1 MSGTAQALTVV
12 PMRPVAAAASNMTST
27 LRQLRAMSFR
37 GLARMYSSA
46 DRLFVFRLRRAASG
60 AIVEGLSPR
69 YTAITLIGLAGER
82 DADVTSVLGSDSQA
96 EVLRSLVAALG
107 IRNNL
112 GDVALTML
120 AASLME
126 SDETGALLDRL
137 RNLDPAQ
144 REHPVVE
151 VAWSLTALSAVD
163 LPAAVQLRERVAER
177 LMSAFNDQSELFPH
191 AIGSVSGARSHIA
204 CFADLIYPIQALAKY
219 AAASGDTRAL
229 DIASRCARRVCAL
242 QGKAGQWWWHY
253 DYRTGRIVEGYPV
266 YAIHQ
271 DAMGPMGLHDLFDAG
286 GADCRASI
294 NHGLEWLVSAP
305 ELRGGSL
312 IDQGADLI
320 WRKVARHEPRKAVR
334 YLQGAASRL
343 HPGLRVPAVD
353 AMFPVGA
360 IDFEDR
366 PYHLGWLLYAWP
378 ESRVAAWATTH
389 RPAVGA

>member
-1 MSGTAQALTVV
+1 MSGTDHARTGTPA
-12 PMRPVAAAASNMTST
+12 RSVAAGAHGMTGT
-27 LRQLRAMSFR
+27 LRQLREMSLR
-37 GLARMYSSA
+37 GLARMYSPA

-60 AIVEGLSPR
+60 TVLEGLSPR

-82 DADVTSVLGSDSQA
+82 PSDVASVLGSDSRA
-96 EVLRSLVAALG
+96 DVLRSLVAALG
-107 IRNNL
+107 SRNNL

-120 AASLME
+120 AASMMD
-126 SDETGALLDRL
+126 SNETVSLLGRL

-144 REHPVVE
+144 REHPAVE
-151 VAWSLTALSAVD
+151 VAWSLTALSETSI
-163 LPAAVQLRERVAER
+163 PEAVQLRGRVAER
-177 LMSAFNDQSELFPH
+177 LMSAFSSQSELFPH
-191 AIGSVSGARSHIA
+191 VIGDASGARSHIA

-219 AAASGDTRAL
+219 AAATGDARAL
-229 DIASRCARRVCAL
+229 DVASRCARRLCSL

-271 DAMGPMGLHDLFDAG
+271 DAMGPMGLLALLDAG
-286 GADCRASI
+286 GTDCRASI
-294 NHGLEWLVSAP
+294 SRGLDWLVSAP
-305 ELRGGSL
+305 ELRGESL

-334 YLQGAASRL
+334 YLQTAASRL
-343 HPGLRVPAVD
+343 HSGLRVPAVD
-353 AMFPVGA
+353 AMFPAGA

-378 ESRVAAWATTH
+378 ESRVATWETSP
-389 RPAVGA
+389 RPAGAA